1 MLIPKVLSLPVSTI
15 SYDLT
20 VNMGVVYYK
29 FTHRNRFI
37 IWSKKIVLKVVS
49 YLLTRTLNSSL
60 LKESRRYCLPAQSGI
75 PTFTGSNGQARKAKF
90 GPKRKVSKTSMSSS
104 QLLDIMRSRNKLVPM
119 TSAAETEE
127 APLEHGL
134 FAPDRAEHGNGQ
146 SGHDGQGQ
154 GHADQRQM
162 ELLTDI
168 RNFIAFQVITK
179 SCIYTKVIFRKYLCK

>member
-1 MLIPKVLSLPVSTI
+1 
-15 SYDLT
+15 
-20 VNMGVVYYK
+20 
-29 FTHRNRFI
+29 
-37 IWSKKIVLKVVS
+37 
-49 YLLTRTLNSSL
+49 
-60 LKESRRYCLPAQSGI
+60 
-75 PTFTGSNGQARKAKF
+75 
-90 GPKRKVSKTSMSSS
+90 
-104 QLLDIMRSRNKLVPM
+104 M

-127 APLEHGL
+127 APLENGL

-146 SGHDGQGQ
+146 SGHDGQ

>member
-1 MLIPKVLSLPVSTI
+1 MFNINLPTGIGSF
-15 SYDLT
+15 
-20 VNMGVVYYK
+20 G
-29 FTHRNRFI
+29 R
-37 IWSKKIVLKVVS
+37 KKKNVFKVVA

-119 TSAAETEE
+119 TSAVETEE
-127 APLEHGL
+127 APLENGL

-146 SGHDGQGQ
+146 SGHDGQ

>member
-1 MLIPKVLSLPVSTI
+1 MLIPKVLSQPVSTI

-20 VNMGVVYYK
+20 LNMGVVYYK

-49 YLLTRTLNSSL
+49 YLLTRTLNSSF

-146 SGHDGQGQ
+146 RGHDGQ

-168 RNFIAFQVITK
+168 RNFIAFQVMTK
-179 SCIYTKVIFRKYLCK
+179 SCIYTKVIS